1 MNKRNIDTSFKIIY
15 ILHVSILLV
24 LSIGRFLIRSIFK
37 EQIYKFIIYYCMII
51 ISIVWITNPTLTLSN
66 RKVGKSESFD
76 TRIMGIMLMILMILK
91 LIDLFM

>member
-1 MNKRNIDTSFKIIY
+1 MNKRNIATVFKIIY

-24 LSIGRFLIRSIFK
+24 LSIGRFLIGSIFQ

-66 RKVGKSESFD
+66 RKIRKSESFD
-76 TRIMGIMLMILMILK
+76 TRIMGIMLIVVMILK